1 MSVTVETLEKNMAK
15 LTITVAADEIEKAMQ
30 AVYQKNRSRYSVPGF
45 RKGKVSRT
53 VLERM
58 YGKGLFYEDA
68 VNSVM
73 PEAYAS
79 AVEESGL
86 DVVSEPQIDFVET
99 DPEKDLVFT
108 AEVAVKPEVVL
119 GQYKGVE
126 VPKADTEVTEDDVM
140 EIIRKEQEKN
150 AVNVNVE
157 GRAVQDKD
165 IATIDFEGF
174 VDGVAFEG
182 GKGTDYPL
190 TIGSGTFIP
199 GFEEQIIGHE
209 IGAEFDVNVTFPEDY
224 QAEELKGKAAVF
236 KTTVKKIEEKQL
248 PELDDEF
255 AAEVSE
261 FETLAEYK
269 AHVESAEKER
279 KEIAAERAR
288 EDAAVEKA
296 IENAQMDIP
305 DAMVNTEV
313 NNMMREFASNLER
326 QGLKMEQYLQYFG
339 QTEDAMKEQMKPN
352 ALKRIQ
358 SRLVLEAIAKAEAFE
373 ITEEEI
379 NAEVEKMAAQYQME
393 ADQVKNMVNMDY
405 LKEDISYNKA
415 SKLLADEAV
424 EVEVKESDEEK

>member
-30 AVYQKNRSRYSVPGF
+30 AAFLKNKGKYSVPGF

-73 PEAYAS
+73 PEAYAA

-86 DVVSEPQIDFVET
+86 DIVSEPEIGFVET

-108 AEVAVKPEVVL
+108 ATVAVKPEVVL
-119 GQYKGVE
+119 GQYKGLE
-126 VPKADTEVTEDDVM
+126 VPKADLSVTEEEVLA
-140 EIIRKEQEKN
+140 IIKREQEKN

-157 GRAVQDKD
+157 GRAVQADD
-165 IATIDFEGF
+165 VATIDFEGF

-190 TIGSGTFIP
+190 TIGSNTFIP
-199 GFEEQIIGHE
+199 GFEDQIIGHE
-209 IGAEFDVNVTFPEDY
+209 IGAEFDVNVTFPETY
-224 QAEELKGKAAVF
+224 QAEELQGKAAVF
-236 KTTVKKIEEKQL
+236 KVTVKKIEEKQL

-269 AHVESAEKER
+269 AHVEKAEAER
-279 KEIAAERAR
+279 KEVAAERAK
-288 EDAAVEKA
+288 EDAVVNMAV
-296 IENAQMDIP
+296 ENAQMDIP
-305 DAMVNTEV
+305 EAMVNTEA
-313 NNMMREFASNLER
+313 NNMIREFANNLAQ
-326 QGLKMEQYLQYFG
+326 QGLQLEQYLQYFG
-339 QTEDAMKEQMKPN
+339 QTEEGMREQMKPN

-379 NAEVEKMAAQYQME
+379 DAEVAKLAEQYQME
-393 ADQVKNMVNMDY
+393 ADKVKGMVNIDY
-405 LKEDISYNKA
+405 IKEDLAYNKA
-415 SKLLADEAV
+415 SKLLVDEAK
-424 EVEVKESDEEK
+424 EV

>member
-174 VDGVAFEG
+174 VDGIAFEG

-313 NNMMREFASNLER
+313 NSMMREFASNLER

-379 NAEVEKMAAQYQME
+379 DAEVEKMAAQYQME
-393 ADQVKNMVNMDY
+393 ADQVKNMVNIDY

>member
-15 LTITVAADEIEKAMQ
+15 LTVTVAADEIEKAMQ
-30 AVYQKNRSRYSVPGF
+30 AAFLKNKGKYSVPGF

-73 PEAYAS
+73 PEAYAA

-86 DVVSEPQIDFVET
+86 DIVSEPEIGFVET

-108 AEVAVKPEVVL
+108 ATVAVKPEVVL
-119 GQYKGVE
+119 GQYKGLE
-126 VPKADTEVTEDDVM
+126 VPKADLSVTEEEVLA
-140 EIIRKEQEKN
+140 IIKREQEKN

-157 GRAVQDKD
+157 GRAVQADD
-165 IATIDFEGF
+165 VATIDFEGF
-174 VDGVAFEG
+174 VDGAAFEG

-190 TIGSGTFIP
+190 TIGSNTFIP
-199 GFEEQIIGHE
+199 GFEDQIIGHE
-209 IGAEFDVNVTFPEDY
+209 IGAEFDVNVTFPETY
-224 QAEELKGKAAVF
+224 QAEELQGKAAVF
-236 KTTVKKIEEKQL
+236 KVTVKKIEEKQL

-269 AHVESAEKER
+269 AHVEKAEAER
-279 KEIAAERAR
+279 KEVAAERAK
-288 EDAAVEKA
+288 EDAVVNMAV
-296 IENAQMDIP
+296 ENAQMDIP
-305 DAMVNTEV
+305 EAMVNTEA
-313 NNMMREFASNLER
+313 NNMIREFANNLAQ
-326 QGLKMEQYLQYFG
+326 QGLQLEQYLQYFG
-339 QTEDAMKEQMKPN
+339 QTEEGMREQMKPN

-379 NAEVEKMAAQYQME
+379 DAEIAKLAEQYQME
-393 ADQVKNMVNMDY
+393 ADKVKGMVNIDY
-405 LKEDISYNKA
+405 IKEDLAYNKA
-415 SKLLADEAV
+415 SKLLVDEAK
-424 EVEVKESDEEK
+424 EV

>member
-30 AVYQKNRSRYSVPGF
+30 AAFLKNKGKYSVPGF

-73 PEAYAS
+73 PEAYAA

-86 DVVSEPQIDFVET
+86 DIVSEPEIGFVET

-108 AEVAVKPEVVL
+108 ATVAVKPEVVL
-119 GQYKGVE
+119 GQYKGLE
-126 VPKADTEVTEDDVM
+126 VPKADLSVTEEEVLA
-140 EIIRKEQEKN
+140 IIKREQEKN

-157 GRAVQDKD
+157 GRAVQADD
-165 IATIDFEGF
+165 VATIDFEGF

-190 TIGSGTFIP
+190 TIGSNTFIP
-199 GFEEQIIGHE
+199 GFEDQIIGHE
-209 IGAEFDVNVTFPEDY
+209 IGAEFDVNVTFPETY
-224 QAEELKGKAAVF
+224 QAEELQGKAAVF
-236 KTTVKKIEEKQL
+236 KVTVKKIEEKQL

-261 FETLAEYK
+261 FDTLAEYK
-269 AHVESAEKER
+269 AHVEKAEAER
-279 KEIAAERAR
+279 KEVAAERAK
-288 EDAAVEKA
+288 EDAVVNMA

-305 DAMVNTEV
+305 EAMVNTEA
-313 NNMMREFASNLER
+313 NNMIREFANNLAQ
-326 QGLKMEQYLQYFG
+326 QGLQLEQYLQYFG
-339 QTEDAMKEQMKPN
+339 QTEDGMREQMKPN

-379 NAEVEKMAAQYQME
+379 DAEIAKLAEQYQME
-393 ADQVKNMVNMDY
+393 ADKVKGMVNIDY
-405 LKEDISYNKA
+405 IKEDLAYNKA
-415 SKLLADEAV
+415 SKLLVDEAK
-424 EVEVKESDEEK
+424 EV

>member
-15 LTITVAADEIEKAMQ
+15 LTITVSADEIEKAMQ

-45 RKGKVSRT
+45 RKGKVSRS

-73 PEAYAS
+73 PEAYEK

-86 DVVSEPQIDFVET
+86 DIVSEPDIKFVET

-119 GQYKGVE
+119 GEYRGVE
-126 VPKADTEVTEDDVM
+126 VPKADLTVTEDEVLA
-140 EIIRKEQEKN
+140 IIKKEQEKN

-157 GRAVQDKD
+157 GRAVQSGD

-174 VDGVAFEG
+174 VDGAAFEG
-182 GKGTDYPL
+182 GKGEDYPL
-190 TIGSGTFIP
+190 TIGSNTFIP
-199 GFEEQIIGHE
+199 GFEDQIIGHE
-209 IGAEFDVNVTFPEDY
+209 IGTEFDVNVTFPEDY

-236 KTTVKKIEEKQL
+236 KVTVKKIEEKQL

-261 FETLAEYK
+261 FETMAEYK
-269 AHVESAEKER
+269 AHVEKAETER
-279 KEIAAERAR
+279 KEAAAEQAK
-288 EDAAVEKA
+288 EEAAIQKA
-296 IENAQMDIP
+296 VDNAQMDIP
-305 DAMVNTEV
+305 DAMVATEA
-313 NNMMREFASNLER
+313 NNMIREFASNLER
-326 QGLKMEQYLQYFG
+326 QGLKLDQYLEYFG
-339 QTEDAMKEQMKPN
+339 QTQDGMREQMKPN

-358 SRLVLEAIAKAEAFE
+358 TRLVLEAIAKAEAFE
-373 ITEEEI
+373 ISEDEI
-379 NAEVEKMAAQYQME
+379 NAEIKSMAEQYQME
-393 ADQVKNMVNMDY
+393 EDQVKTMVNMEY
-405 LKEDISYNKA
+405 LKEDISYKKA
-415 SKLLADEAV
+415 SQLLVDEAK
-424 EVEVKESDEEK
+424 EV

>member
-15 LTITVAADEIEKAMQ
+15 LTVTVAADEIEKAMQ
-30 AVYQKNRSRYSVPGF
+30 AAFLKNKGKYSVPGF

-73 PEAYAS
+73 PEAYAA

-86 DVVSEPQIDFVET
+86 YIVSEPEIGFVET

-108 AEVAVKPEVVL
+108 ATVAVKPEVVL
-119 GQYKGVE
+119 GQYKGLE
-126 VPKADTEVTEDDVM
+126 VPKADLSVTEEEVLA
-140 EIIRKEQEKN
+140 IIKREQEKN

-157 GRAVQDKD
+157 GRAVQADD
-165 IATIDFEGF
+165 VATIDFEGF

-190 TIGSGTFIP
+190 TIGSNTFIP
-199 GFEEQIIGHE
+199 GFEDQIIGHE
-209 IGAEFDVNVTFPEDY
+209 IGAEFDVNVTFPETY
-224 QAEELKGKAAVF
+224 QAEELQGKAAVF
-236 KTTVKKIEEKQL
+236 KVTVKKIEEKQL

-261 FETLAEYK
+261 FDTLAEYK
-269 AHVESAEKER
+269 AHVEKAEAER
-279 KEIAAERAR
+279 KEVAAERAK
-288 EDAAVEKA
+288 EDAVVNMAV
-296 IENAQMDIP
+296 ENAQMDIP
-305 DAMVNTEV
+305 EAMVNTEA
-313 NNMMREFASNLER
+313 NNMIREFANNLAQ
-326 QGLKMEQYLQYFG
+326 QGLQLEQYLQYFG
-339 QTEDAMKEQMKPN
+339 QTEEGMREQMKPN

-379 NAEVEKMAAQYQME
+379 DAEIAKLAEQYQME
-393 ADQVKNMVNMDY
+393 ADKVKGMVNIDY
-405 LKEDISYNKA
+405 IKEDLAYNKA
-415 SKLLADEAV
+415 SKLLVDEAK
-424 EVEVKESDEEK
+424 EV

>member
-15 LTITVAADEIEKAMQ
+15 LTITVSADEIEKAMQ

-45 RKGKVSRT
+45 RKGKVSRS

-73 PEAYAS
+73 PEAYEK

-86 DVVSEPQIDFVET
+86 DVVSEPDIKFVET

-119 GQYKGVE
+119 GEYKGVE
-126 VPKADTEVTEDDVM
+126 VPKADLTVTEEDVLA
-140 EIIRKEQEKN
+140 IIKKEQEKN

-157 GRAVQDKD
+157 GRAVQSGD

-182 GKGTDYPL
+182 GKGEDYPL
-190 TIGSGTFIP
+190 TIGSNTFIP
-199 GFEEQIIGHE
+199 GFEDQIIGHE
-209 IGAEFDVNVTFPEDY
+209 IGTEFDVNVTFPEEY

-236 KTTVKKIEEKQL
+236 KVTVKKIEEKQL

-269 AHVESAEKER
+269 AHVEKAEKER
-279 KEIAAERAR
+279 KEVAAEQAK
-288 EDAAVEKA
+288 EEAAIQKA
-296 IENAQMDIP
+296 VENAQMDIP
-305 DAMVNTEV
+305 EAMVNTEA
-313 NNMMREFASNLER
+313 NNMIREFASNLER
-326 QGLKMEQYLQYFG
+326 QGLKLDQYLEYFG
-339 QTEDAMKEQMKPN
+339 QTQDGMREQMKPN

-358 SRLVLEAIAKAEAFE
+358 TRLVLEAVAKAEAFE
-373 ITEEEI
+373 ISEDEI
-379 NAEVEKMAAQYQME
+379 NAEIKSMAEQYQME
-393 ADQVKNMVNMDY
+393 EDQVKSMVNMEY
-405 LKEDISYNKA
+405 LKEDISYKKA
-415 SKLLADEAV
+415 SQLLVSEAK
-424 EVEVKESDEEK
+424 EV

>member
-15 LTITVAADEIEKAMQ
+15 LTVTVAADEIEKAMQ
-30 AVYQKNRSRYSVPGF
+30 AAFLKNKGKYSVPGF

-73 PEAYAS
+73 PEAYAA

-86 DVVSEPQIDFVET
+86 DIVSEPEIGFVET

-108 AEVAVKPEVVL
+108 ATVAVKPEVVL
-119 GQYKGVE
+119 GQYKGLE
-126 VPKADTEVTEDDVM
+126 VPKADLSVTEEEVLA
-140 EIIRKEQEKN
+140 IIKREQEKN

-157 GRAVQDKD
+157 GRAVQADD
-165 IATIDFEGF
+165 VATIDFEGF

-190 TIGSGTFIP
+190 TIGSNTFIP
-199 GFEEQIIGHE
+199 GFEDQIIGHE
-209 IGAEFDVNVTFPEDY
+209 IGAEFDVNVTFPETY
-224 QAEELKGKAAVF
+224 QAEELQGKAAVF
-236 KTTVKKIEEKQL
+236 KVTVKKIEEKQL

-261 FETLAEYK
+261 FDTLAEYK
-269 AHVESAEKER
+269 AHVEKAEAER
-279 KEIAAERAR
+279 KEVAAERAK
-288 EDAAVEKA
+288 EDAVVNMA

-305 DAMVNTEV
+305 EAMVNTEA
-313 NNMMREFASNLER
+313 NNMIREFANNLAQ
-326 QGLKMEQYLQYFG
+326 QGLQLEQYLQYFG
-339 QTEDAMKEQMKPN
+339 QTEDGMREQMKPN

-379 NAEVEKMAAQYQME
+379 DAEVAKLAEQYQME
-393 ADQVKNMVNMDY
+393 ADKVKGMVNIDY
-405 LKEDISYNKA
+405 IKEDLAYNKA
-415 SKLLADEAV
+415 SKLLVDEAK
-424 EVEVKESDEEK
+424 EV

>member
-30 AVYQKNRSRYSVPGF
+30 AAFLKNKGKYSVPGF

-73 PEAYAS
+73 PEAYAA

-86 DVVSEPQIDFVET
+86 DIVSEPEIGFVET

-108 AEVAVKPEVVL
+108 ATVAVKPEVVL
-119 GQYKGVE
+119 GQYKGLE
-126 VPKADTEVTEDDVM
+126 VPKADLSVTEEEVLA
-140 EIIRKEQEKN
+140 IIKREQEKN

-157 GRAVQDKD
+157 GRAVQADD
-165 IATIDFEGF
+165 VATIDFEGF

-190 TIGSGTFIP
+190 TIGSNTFIP
-199 GFEEQIIGHE
+199 GFEDQIIGHE
-209 IGAEFDVNVTFPEDY
+209 IGAEFDVNVTFPETY
-224 QAEELKGKAAVF
+224 QAEELQGKAAVF
-236 KTTVKKIEEKQL
+236 KVTVKKIEEKQL

-269 AHVESAEKER
+269 AHVEKAEAER
-279 KEIAAERAR
+279 KEVAAERAK
-288 EDAAVEKA
+288 EDAVVNMA

-305 DAMVNTEV
+305 EAMVNTEA
-313 NNMMREFASNLER
+313 NNMIREFANNLAQ
-326 QGLKMEQYLQYFG
+326 QGLQLEQYLQYFG
-339 QTEDAMKEQMKPN
+339 QTEDGMREQMKPN

-379 NAEVEKMAAQYQME
+379 DAEIAKLAEQYQME
-393 ADQVKNMVNMDY
+393 ADKVKGMVNIDY
-405 LKEDISYNKA
+405 IKEDLAYNKA
-415 SKLLADEAV
+415 SKLLVDEAK
-424 EVEVKESDEEK
+424 EV

>member
-30 AVYQKNRSRYSVPGF
+30 AAFLKNKGKYSVPGF

-73 PEAYAS
+73 PEAYAA

-86 DVVSEPQIDFVET
+86 DIVSEPEIGFVET

-108 AEVAVKPEVVL
+108 ATVAVKPEVVL
-119 GQYKGVE
+119 GQYKGLE
-126 VPKADTEVTEDDVM
+126 VPKADLSVTEEEVLA
-140 EIIRKEQEKN
+140 IIKREQEKN

-157 GRAVQDKD
+157 GRAVQADD
-165 IATIDFEGF
+165 VATIDFEGF

-190 TIGSGTFIP
+190 TIGSNTFIP
-199 GFEEQIIGHE
+199 GFEDQIIGHE
-209 IGAEFDVNVTFPEDY
+209 IGAEFDVNVTFPETY
-224 QAEELKGKAAVF
+224 QAEELQGKAAVF
-236 KTTVKKIEEKQL
+236 KVTVKKIEEKQL

-269 AHVESAEKER
+269 AHVEKAEAER
-279 KEIAAERAR
+279 KEVAAERAK
-288 EDAAVEKA
+288 EDAVVNMA

-305 DAMVNTEV
+305 EAMVNTEA
-313 NNMMREFASNLER
+313 NNMIREFANNLAQ
-326 QGLKMEQYLQYFG
+326 QGLQLEQYLQYFG
-339 QTEDAMKEQMKPN
+339 QTEEGMREQMKPN

-379 NAEVEKMAAQYQME
+379 DAEIAKLAEQYQME
-393 ADQVKNMVNMDY
+393 ADKVKGMVNIDY
-405 LKEDISYNKA
+405 IKEDLAYNKA
-415 SKLLADEAV
+415 SKLLVDEAK
-424 EVEVKESDEEK
+424 EV

>member
-15 LTITVAADEIEKAMQ
+15 LTITVAADEVEKAMQ
-30 AVYQKNRSRYSVPGF
+30 AAYLKNKSRYSVPGF
-45 RKGKVSRT
+45 RKGKVSRA

-68 VNSVM
+68 VNAVI
-73 PEAYAS
+73 PEAYAA
-79 AVEESGL
+79 AVAESGL
-86 DVVSEPQIDFVET
+86 DVVSEPAVNFVET

-119 GQYKGVE
+119 GDYKGLE
-126 VPKADTEVTEDDVM
+126 VPKADLTVTEEEVL
-140 EIIRKEQEKN
+140 EIIKREQEKN

-157 GRAVQDKD
+157 GRAVQSGD

-174 VDGVAFEG
+174 VDDVAFEG
-182 GKGTDYPL
+182 GKGEDYPL
-190 TIGSGTFIP
+190 TIGSNTFIP
-199 GFEEQIIGHE
+199 GFEDQIIGHE
-209 IGAEFDVNVTFPEDY
+209 IGAAFDVNVTFPEDY

-236 KTTVKKIEEKQL
+236 KVTVKKIEEKQL

-269 AHVESAEKER
+269 AHVEKAEAER
-279 KEIAAERAR
+279 KEVAAERAK
-288 EDAAVEKA
+288 EEAVIAKA

-305 DAMVNTEV
+305 DAMVNSEANT
-313 NNMMREFASNLER
+313 MIREFASNLER

-339 QTEDAMKEQMKPN
+339 QTEEGMREQMKPN

-358 SRLVLEAIAKAEAFE
+358 TRLVLEAIAKAEAFE

-379 NAEVEKMAAQYQME
+379 DAEVAKMAEQYQME
-393 ADQVKNMVNMDY
+393 ADQVKSMVNVDY
-405 LKEDISYNKA
+405 IKEDISYNKA
-415 SKLLADEAV
+415 TELLVAEAK
-424 EVEVKESDEEK
+424 EV

>member
-30 AVYQKNRSRYSVPGF
+30 AAFLKNKGKYSVPGF

-73 PEAYAS
+73 PEAYAA

-86 DVVSEPQIDFVET
+86 DIVSEPEIGFVET

-108 AEVAVKPEVVL
+108 ATVAVKPEVVL
-119 GQYKGVE
+119 GQYKGLE
-126 VPKADTEVTEDDVM
+126 VPKADLSVTEEEVLA
-140 EIIRKEQEKN
+140 IIKREQEKN

-157 GRAVQDKD
+157 GRAVQADD
-165 IATIDFEGF
+165 VATIDFEGF

-190 TIGSGTFIP
+190 TIGSNTFIP
-199 GFEEQIIGHE
+199 GFEDQIIGHE
-209 IGAEFDVNVTFPEDY
+209 IGAEFDVNVTFPETY
-224 QAEELKGKAAVF
+224 QAEELQGKAAVF
-236 KTTVKKIEEKQL
+236 KVTVKKIEEKQL

-261 FETLAEYK
+261 FDTLAEYK
-269 AHVESAEKER
+269 AHVEKAEAER
-279 KEIAAERAR
+279 KEVAAERAK
-288 EDAAVEKA
+288 EDAVVNMA

-305 DAMVNTEV
+305 EAMVNTEA
-313 NNMMREFASNLER
+313 NNMIREFANNLAQ
-326 QGLKMEQYLQYFG
+326 QGLQLEQYLQYFG
-339 QTEDAMKEQMKPN
+339 QTEDGMREQMKPN

-379 NAEVEKMAAQYQME
+379 DAEVAKLAEQYQME
-393 ADQVKNMVNMDY
+393 ADKVKGMVNIDY
-405 LKEDISYNKA
+405 IKEDLAYNKA
-415 SKLLADEAV
+415 SKLLVDEAK
-424 EVEVKESDEEK
+424 EV

>member
-15 LTITVAADEIEKAMQ
+15 LTITVSAEEIEKAMQ

-45 RKGKVSRT
+45 RKGKVSRS
-53 VLERM
+53 VLEKM

-73 PEAYAS
+73 PEAYAA

-86 DVVSEPQIDFVET
+86 DVVSEPKIDFVEA
-99 DPEKDLVFT
+99 DPDKDLVFT

-119 GQYKGVE
+119 GDYKGLE
-126 VPKADTEVTEDDVM
+126 VPKADLSVTEDEVM
-140 EIIRKEQEKN
+140 AIIKKEQEKN

-157 GRAVQDKD
+157 DRAVQSGD

-182 GKGTDYPL
+182 GKGEDYPL

-199 GFEEQIIGHE
+199 GFEDQIIGHE
-209 IGAEFDVNVTFPEDY
+209 IGTEFDVNVTFPEDY

-236 KTTVKKIEEKQL
+236 KVTVKKIEEKQL

-261 FETLAEYK
+261 FETMAEYK
-269 AHVESAEKER
+269 AHVEKAEAER
-279 KEIAAERAR
+279 KEVAAEQAK
-288 EDAAVEKA
+288 EDAVIEKA
-296 IENAQMDIP
+296 VENAQMDIP
-305 DAMVNTEV
+305 DAMVTTEA
-313 NNMMREFASNLER
+313 NNMIREFASNLER

-339 QTEDAMKEQMKPN
+339 QTEDGMREQMKPN

-358 SRLVLEAIAKAEAFE
+358 TRLVLEAIAKAEAFE
-373 ITEEEI
+373 ISEEEI
-379 NAEVEKMAAQYQME
+379 NEEIKSMAAQYQME
-393 ADQVKNMVNMDY
+393 EDQVKTMVNMDY
-405 LKEDISYNKA
+405 LKEDISYKKA
-415 SKLLADEAV
+415 SKLLVDEAK
-424 EVEVKESDEEK
+424 EV

>member
-379 NAEVEKMAAQYQME
+379 DAEVEKMAAQYQME
-393 ADQVKNMVNMDY
+393 ADQVKSMVNMDY

-424 EVEVKESDEEK
+424 EVEVKESDEGK

>member
-15 LTITVAADEIEKAMQ
+15 LTITVSAEEIEKAMQ

-45 RKGKVSRT
+45 RKGKVSRS

-86 DVVSEPQIDFVET
+86 DVVSEPDIKFVET
-99 DPEKDLVFT
+99 DPDKDLVFT

-119 GQYKGVE
+119 GEYKGLE
-126 VPKADTEVTEDDVM
+126 VPKADLSVTEDEVM
-140 EIIRKEQEKN
+140 AIIRKEQEKN

-157 GRAVQDKD
+157 DRAVQADD

-182 GKGTDYPL
+182 GKGEDYPL
-190 TIGSGTFIP
+190 TIGSNTFIP
-199 GFEEQIIGHE
+199 GFEDQIIGHE
-209 IGAEFDVNVTFPEDY
+209 IGTEFDVNVTFPEDY

-236 KTTVKKIEEKQL
+236 KVTVKKIEEKQL

-261 FETLAEYK
+261 FETMAEYK
-269 AHVESAEKER
+269 AHVEKAEAER
-279 KEIAAERAR
+279 KEVAAEQAK
-288 EDAAVEKA
+288 EDTVIEKA
-296 IENAQMDIP
+296 VENAQMDIP
-305 DAMVNTEV
+305 DAMVTTEA
-313 NNMMREFASNLER
+313 NNMIREFASNLER

-339 QTEDAMKEQMKPN
+339 QTEDGMREQMKPN

-358 SRLVLEAIAKAEAFE
+358 TRLVLEAVAKAEAFE
-373 ITEEEI
+373 ITDEEI
-379 NAEVEKMAAQYQME
+379 DAEIKSMAEQYQME
-393 ADQVKNMVNMDY
+393 EDQVKTMVNMDY
-405 LKEDISYNKA
+405 LKEDISYKKA
-415 SKLLADEAV
+415 SKLLVDEAK
-424 EVEVKESDEEK
+424 EV

>member
-30 AVYQKNRSRYSVPGF
+30 AAFLKNKGKYSVPGF

-73 PEAYAS
+73 PVAYAA

-86 DVVSEPQIDFVET
+86 DIVSEPEIGFVET

-108 AEVAVKPEVVL
+108 ATVAVKPEVVL
-119 GQYKGVE
+119 GQYKGLE
-126 VPKADTEVTEDDVM
+126 VPKADLSVTEEEVLA
-140 EIIRKEQEKN
+140 IIKREQEKN

-157 GRAVQDKD
+157 GRAVQADD
-165 IATIDFEGF
+165 VATIDFEGF

-190 TIGSGTFIP
+190 TIGSNTFIP
-199 GFEEQIIGHE
+199 GFEDQIIGHE
-209 IGAEFDVNVTFPEDY
+209 IGAEFDVNVTFPETY
-224 QAEELKGKAAVF
+224 QAEELQGKAAVF
-236 KTTVKKIEEKQL
+236 KVTVKKIEEKQL

-261 FETLAEYK
+261 FDTLAEYK
-269 AHVESAEKER
+269 AHVEKAEAER
-279 KEIAAERAR
+279 KEVAAERAK
-288 EDAAVEKA
+288 EDAVVNMAV
-296 IENAQMDIP
+296 ENAQMDIP
-305 DAMVNTEV
+305 EAMVNTEA
-313 NNMMREFASNLER
+313 NNMIREFANNLAQ
-326 QGLKMEQYLQYFG
+326 QGLQLEQYLQYFG
-339 QTEDAMKEQMKPN
+339 QTEEGMREQMKPN

-379 NAEVEKMAAQYQME
+379 DAEIAKLAEQYQME
-393 ADQVKNMVNMDY
+393 ADKVKGMVNIDY
-405 LKEDISYNKA
+405 IKEDLAYNKA
-415 SKLLADEAV
+415 SKLLVDEAK
-424 EVEVKESDEEK
+424 EV

>member
-313 NNMMREFASNLER
+313 NNMMREFAGNLER

>member
-15 LTITVAADEIEKAMQ
+15 LTITVAAEEIEKAMQ
-30 AVYQKNRSRYSVPGF
+30 AVYLKNKSRYSVPGF

-73 PEAYAS
+73 PEAYAA

-86 DVVSEPQIDFVET
+86 DVVSEPAIDFVET

-119 GQYKGVE
+119 GEYKGLE
-126 VPKADTEVTEDDVM
+126 VPKADLSVTEDEVM
-140 EIIRKEQEKN
+140 AIIKKEQEKN

-157 GRAVQDKD
+157 DRAVQTGD

-182 GKGTDYPL
+182 GKGEDYPL
-190 TIGSGTFIP
+190 TIGSNTFIP
-199 GFEEQIIGHE
+199 GFEDQIIGHE
-209 IGAEFDVNVTFPEDY
+209 IGTEFDVNVTFPEDY
-224 QAEELKGKAAVF
+224 QAEELKGKASVF
-236 KTTVKKIEEKQL
+236 KVTVKKIEEKEL

-261 FETLAEYK
+261 FETMAEYK
-269 AHVESAEKER
+269 AHVEKAEAER
-279 KEIAAERAR
+279 KEVAAEQAK
-288 EDAAVEKA
+288 EEAVINKA
-296 IENAQMDIP
+296 IENAQMEIP
-305 DAMVNTEV
+305 DAMVNSEA
-313 NNMMREFASNLER
+313 NNMIREFASNLER
-326 QGLKMEQYLQYFG
+326 QGLKLEQYLQYFG
-339 QTEDAMKEQMKPN
+339 QTEDGMREQMKPN

-358 SRLVLEAIAKAEAFE
+358 TRLVLEAIAKAEAFE
-373 ITEEEI
+373 ITEEELD
-379 NAEVEKMAAQYQME
+379 AEITKLAEQYQME
-393 ADQVKNMVNMDY
+393 ADQVKSMVNIDY
-405 LKEDISYNKA
+405 IKEDIAYNKA
-415 SKLLADEAV
+415 SKLLVAEAK
-424 EVEVKESDEEK
+424 EV

>member
-15 LTITVAADEIEKAMQ
+15 LTITVSAEEIAKAMQ

-45 RKGKVSRT
+45 RKGKVSRS
-53 VLERM
+53 VLEKM

-73 PEAYAS
+73 PEAYAA

-86 DVVSEPQIDFVET
+86 DVVSEPKIDFVEA
-99 DPEKDLVFT
+99 DPDKDLVFT

-119 GQYKGVE
+119 GDYKGLE
-126 VPKADTEVTEDDVM
+126 VPKADLSVTEDEVM
-140 EIIRKEQEKN
+140 AIIKKEQEKN

-157 GRAVQDKD
+157 DRAVQSGD

-182 GKGTDYPL
+182 GKGEDYPL

-199 GFEEQIIGHE
+199 GFEDQIIGHE
-209 IGAEFDVNVTFPEDY
+209 IGTEFDVNVTFPEDY

-236 KTTVKKIEEKQL
+236 KVTVKKIEEKQL

-261 FETLAEYK
+261 FETMAEYK
-269 AHVESAEKER
+269 AHVEKAEAER
-279 KEIAAERAR
+279 KEVAAEQAK
-288 EDAAVEKA
+288 EDAVIEKA
-296 IENAQMDIP
+296 VENAQMDIP
-305 DAMVNTEV
+305 DAMVTTEA
-313 NNMMREFASNLER
+313 NNMIREFASNLER

-339 QTEDAMKEQMKPN
+339 QTEDGMREQMKPN

-358 SRLVLEAIAKAEAFE
+358 TRLVLEAIAKAEAFE
-373 ITEEEI
+373 ISEEEI
-379 NAEVEKMAAQYQME
+379 NEEIKSMAAQYQME
-393 ADQVKNMVNMDY
+393 EDQVKTMVNMDY
-405 LKEDISYNKA
+405 LKEDISYKKA
-415 SKLLADEAV
+415 SKLLVDEAK
-424 EVEVKESDEEK
+424 EV

>member
-30 AVYQKNRSRYSVPGF
+30 AAFLKNKGKYSVPGF

-73 PEAYAS
+73 PEAYAA

-86 DVVSEPQIDFVET
+86 DIVSEPEIGFVET

-108 AEVAVKPEVVL
+108 ATVAVKPEVVL
-119 GQYKGVE
+119 GQYKGLE
-126 VPKADTEVTEDDVM
+126 VPKADLSVTEEEVLA
-140 EIIRKEQEKN
+140 IIKREQEKN

-157 GRAVQDKD
+157 GRAVQADD
-165 IATIDFEGF
+165 VATIDFEGF

-190 TIGSGTFIP
+190 TIGSNTIIP
-199 GFEEQIIGHE
+199 GFEDQIIGHE
-209 IGAEFDVNVTFPEDY
+209 IGAEFDVNVTFPETY
-224 QAEELKGKAAVF
+224 QAEELQGKAAVF
-236 KTTVKKIEEKQL
+236 KVTVMKIEEKQL

-261 FETLAEYK
+261 FDTLAEYK
-269 AHVESAEKER
+269 AHVEKAEAER
-279 KEIAAERAR
+279 KEVAAERAK
-288 EDAAVEKA
+288 EDAVVNMAV
-296 IENAQMDIP
+296 ENAQMDIP
-305 DAMVNTEV
+305 EAMVNTEA
-313 NNMMREFASNLER
+313 NNMIREFANNLAQ
-326 QGLKMEQYLQYFG
+326 QGLQLEQYLQYFG
-339 QTEDAMKEQMKPN
+339 QTEEGMREQMKPN

-379 NAEVEKMAAQYQME
+379 DAEIAKLAEQYQME
-393 ADQVKNMVNMDY
+393 ADKVKGMVNIDY
-405 LKEDISYNKA
+405 IKEDLAYNKA
-415 SKLLADEAV
+415 SKLLVDEAK
-424 EVEVKESDEEK
+424 EV

>member
-15 LTITVAADEIEKAMQ
+15 LTITVSAEEIEKAMQ

-45 RKGKVSRT
+45 RKGKVSRS

-73 PEAYAS
+73 PEAYEK

-86 DVVSEPQIDFVET
+86 DIVSEPDIKFVET

-119 GQYKGVE
+119 GEYRGVE
-126 VPKADTEVTEDDVM
+126 VPKADLTVTEDEVLA
-140 EIIRKEQEKN
+140 IIKKEQEKN

-157 GRAVQDKD
+157 GRAVQSGD

-174 VDGVAFEG
+174 VDGAAFEG
-182 GKGTDYPL
+182 GKGEDYPL
-190 TIGSGTFIP
+190 TIGSNTFIP
-199 GFEEQIIGHE
+199 GFEDQIIGHE
-209 IGAEFDVNVTFPEDY
+209 IGTEFDVNVTFPEDY

-236 KTTVKKIEEKQL
+236 KVTVKKIEEKQL

-261 FETLAEYK
+261 FETMAEYK
-269 AHVESAEKER
+269 AHVEKAETER
-279 KEIAAERAR
+279 KEAAAEQAK
-288 EDAAVEKA
+288 EEAAIQKA
-296 IENAQMDIP
+296 VDNAQMDIP
-305 DAMVNTEV
+305 DAMVATEA
-313 NNMMREFASNLER
+313 NNMIREFASNLER
-326 QGLKMEQYLQYFG
+326 QGLKLDQYLEYFG
-339 QTEDAMKEQMKPN
+339 QTQDGMREQMKPN

-358 SRLVLEAIAKAEAFE
+358 TRLVLEAIAKAEAFE
-373 ITEEEI
+373 ISEDEI
-379 NAEVEKMAAQYQME
+379 NAEIKSMAEQYQME
-393 ADQVKNMVNMDY
+393 EDQVKTMVNMEY
-405 LKEDISYNKA
+405 LKEDISYKKA
-415 SKLLADEAV
+415 SQLLVDEAK
-424 EVEVKESDEEK
+424 EV

>member
-15 LTITVAADEIEKAMQ
+15 LTITVAAEEIEKAMQ
-30 AVYQKNRSRYSVPGF
+30 AAFQKNKGKYSVPGF
-45 RKGKVSRT
+45 RKGKVSRA

-68 VNSVM
+68 VNSLM

-86 DVVSEPQIDFVET
+86 DIVSEPEIAFVET
-99 DPEKDLVFT
+99 NPEKDLVFT
-108 AEVAVKPEVVL
+108 ATVAVKPEVVL
-119 GQYKGVE
+119 GQYKGLE
-126 VPKADTEVTEDDVM
+126 VPKADLTVTEEEVLA
-140 EIIRKEQEKN
+140 IIKKEQEKN

-157 GRAVQDKD
+157 GRAVQADD

-190 TIGSGTFIP
+190 TIGSNTFIP
-199 GFEEQIIGHE
+199 GFEDQIIGHE
-209 IGAEFDVNVTFPEDY
+209 IGTEFDVNVTFPEAY
-224 QAEELKGKAAVF
+224 QAEELQGKAAVF
-236 KTTVKKIEEKQL
+236 KVTVKKIEEKQL

-269 AHVESAEKER
+269 AHVEKAEAER
-279 KEIAAERAR
+279 KEVAAERAK
-288 EDAAVEKA
+288 EDAVVNMA

-305 DAMVNTEV
+305 DAMVATEA
-313 NNMMREFASNLER
+313 NNMIREFANNLAQ
-326 QGLKMEQYLQYFG
+326 QGLQMEQYLQYFG
-339 QTEDAMKEQMKPN
+339 QTEDGMREQMKPN

-373 ITEEEI
+373 ITEEEVD
-379 NAEVEKMAAQYQME
+379 AEIAKLAKQYQME
-393 ADQVKNMVNMDY
+393 ADQVKGMVNVDY

-415 SKLLADEAV
+415 SKLLVEEAK
-424 EVEVKESDEEK
+424 EV

>member
-30 AVYQKNRSRYSVPGF
+30 AAFLKNKGKYSVPGF

-73 PEAYAS
+73 PEAYAA

-86 DVVSEPQIDFVET
+86 DIVSEPEIGFVET

-108 AEVAVKPEVVL
+108 ATVAVKPEVVL
-119 GQYKGVE
+119 GQYKGLE
-126 VPKADTEVTEDDVM
+126 VPKADLSVTEEEVLA
-140 EIIRKEQEKN
+140 IIKREQEKN

-157 GRAVQDKD
+157 GRAVQADD
-165 IATIDFEGF
+165 VATIDFEGF

-190 TIGSGTFIP
+190 TIGSNTFIP
-199 GFEEQIIGHE
+199 GFEDQIIGHE
-209 IGAEFDVNVTFPEDY
+209 IGAEFDVNVTFPETY
-224 QAEELKGKAAVF
+224 QAEELQGKAAVF
-236 KTTVKKIEEKQL
+236 KVTVKKIEEKQL

-269 AHVESAEKER
+269 AHVEKAEAER
-279 KEIAAERAR
+279 KEVAAERAK
-288 EDAAVEKA
+288 EDTVVNMA

-305 DAMVNTEV
+305 EAMVNTEA
-313 NNMMREFASNLER
+313 NNMIREFANNLAQ
-326 QGLKMEQYLQYFG
+326 QGLQLEQYLQYFG
-339 QTEDAMKEQMKPN
+339 QTEDGMREQMKPN

-379 NAEVEKMAAQYQME
+379 DAEVAKLAEQYQME
-393 ADQVKNMVNMDY
+393 ADKVKGMVNIDY
-405 LKEDISYNKA
+405 IKEDLAYNKA
-415 SKLLADEAV
+415 SKLLVDEAK
-424 EVEVKESDEEK
+424 EV

>member
-15 LTITVAADEIEKAMQ
+15 LTITVSADEIEKAMQ

-45 RKGKVSRT
+45 RKGKVSRS

-73 PEAYAS
+73 PEAYEK

-86 DVVSEPQIDFVET
+86 DIVSEPDIKFVET

-119 GQYKGVE
+119 GEYKGVE
-126 VPKADTEVTEDDVM
+126 VPKADLTVTEDDVLA
-140 EIIRKEQEKN
+140 IIKKEQEKN
-150 AVNVNVE
+150 AVNVNVDD
-157 GRAVQDKD
+157 RAVQSGD

-182 GKGTDYPL
+182 GKGEDYPL
-190 TIGSGTFIP
+190 TIGSNTFIP
-199 GFEEQIIGHE
+199 GFEDQIIGHE
-209 IGAEFDVNVTFPEDY
+209 IGTEFDVNVTFPEEY

-236 KTTVKKIEEKQL
+236 KVTVKKIEEKQL

-269 AHVESAEKER
+269 AHVEKAETER
-279 KEIAAERAR
+279 KEVAAEQAK
-288 EDAAVEKA
+288 EEAAIQKA
-296 IENAQMDIP
+296 VDNAQMDIP
-305 DAMVNTEV
+305 DAMVATEA
-313 NNMMREFASNLER
+313 NNMIREFASNLER
-326 QGLKMEQYLQYFG
+326 QGLKLDQYLEYFG
-339 QTEDAMKEQMKPN
+339 QTQDGMREQMKPN

-358 SRLVLEAIAKAEAFE
+358 TRLVLEAIAKAEAFE
-373 ITEEEI
+373 ISEDEI
-379 NAEVEKMAAQYQME
+379 NAEIKSMAEQYQME
-393 ADQVKNMVNMDY
+393 EDQVKTMVNMEY
-405 LKEDISYNKA
+405 LKEDISYKKA
-415 SKLLADEAV
+415 SKLLVDEAK
-424 EVEVKESDEEK
+424 EV

>member
-15 LTITVAADEIEKAMQ
+15 LTVTVAADEIEKAMQ
-30 AVYQKNRSRYSVPGF
+30 AAFLKNKGKYSVPGF

-73 PEAYAS
+73 PEAYAA

-86 DVVSEPQIDFVET
+86 DIVSEPEIGFVET

-108 AEVAVKPEVVL
+108 ATVAVKPEVVL
-119 GQYKGVE
+119 GQYKGLE
-126 VPKADTEVTEDDVM
+126 VPKADLSVTEEEVLA
-140 EIIRKEQEKN
+140 IIKREQEKN

-157 GRAVQDKD
+157 GRAVQADD
-165 IATIDFEGF
+165 VATIDFEGF

-190 TIGSGTFIP
+190 TIGSNTFIP
-199 GFEEQIIGHE
+199 GFEDQIIGHE
-209 IGAEFDVNVTFPEDY
+209 IGAEFDVNVTFPETY
-224 QAEELKGKAAVF
+224 QAEELQGKAAVF
-236 KTTVKKIEEKQL
+236 KVTVKKIEEKQL

-261 FETLAEYK
+261 FDTLAEYK
-269 AHVESAEKER
+269 AHVEKAEAER
-279 KEIAAERAR
+279 KEVAAERAK
-288 EDAAVEKA
+288 EDAVVNMAV
-296 IENAQMDIP
+296 ENAQMDIP
-305 DAMVNTEV
+305 EAMVNTEA
-313 NNMMREFASNLER
+313 NNMIREFANNLAQ
-326 QGLKMEQYLQYFG
+326 QGLQLEQYLQYFG
-339 QTEDAMKEQMKPN
+339 QTEEGMREQMKPN

-379 NAEVEKMAAQYQME
+379 DAEVAKLAEQYQME
-393 ADQVKNMVNMDY
+393 ADKVKGMVNIDY
-405 LKEDISYNKA
+405 IKEDLAYNKA
-415 SKLLADEAV
+415 SKLLVDEAK
-424 EVEVKESDEEK
+424 EV

>member
-15 LTITVAADEIEKAMQ
+15 LTVTVAADEIEKAMQ
-30 AVYQKNRSRYSVPGF
+30 AAFLKNKGKYSVPGF

-73 PEAYAS
+73 PEAYAA

-86 DVVSEPQIDFVET
+86 DIVSEPEIGFVET

-108 AEVAVKPEVVL
+108 ATVAVKPEVVL
-119 GQYKGVE
+119 GQYKGLE
-126 VPKADTEVTEDDVM
+126 VPKADLSVTEEEVLA
-140 EIIRKEQEKN
+140 IIKREQEKN

-157 GRAVQDKD
+157 GRAVQADD
-165 IATIDFEGF
+165 VATIDFEGF

-190 TIGSGTFIP
+190 TIGSNTFIP
-199 GFEEQIIGHE
+199 GFEDQIIGHE
-209 IGAEFDVNVTFPEDY
+209 IGAEFDVNVTFPETY
-224 QAEELKGKAAVF
+224 QAEELQGKAAVF
-236 KTTVKKIEEKQL
+236 KVTVKKIEEKQL

-269 AHVESAEKER
+269 AHVEKAEAER
-279 KEIAAERAR
+279 KEVAAERAK
-288 EDAAVEKA
+288 EDAVVNMA

-305 DAMVNTEV
+305 EAMVNTEA
-313 NNMMREFASNLER
+313 NNMIREFANNLAQ
-326 QGLKMEQYLQYFG
+326 QGLQLEQYLQYFG
-339 QTEDAMKEQMKPN
+339 QTEDGMREQMKPN

-379 NAEVEKMAAQYQME
+379 DAEVAKLAEQYQME
-393 ADQVKNMVNMDY
+393 ADKVKGMVNIDY
-405 LKEDISYNKA
+405 IKEDLAYNKA
-415 SKLLADEAV
+415 SKLLVDEAK
-424 EVEVKESDEEK
+424 EV

>member
-15 LTITVAADEIEKAMQ
+15 LTVTVAADEIEKAMQ
-30 AVYQKNRSRYSVPGF
+30 AAFLKNKGKYSVPGF

-73 PEAYAS
+73 PEAYAA

-86 DVVSEPQIDFVET
+86 DIVSEPEIGFVET

-108 AEVAVKPEVVL
+108 ATVAVKPEVVL
-119 GQYKGVE
+119 GQYKGLE
-126 VPKADTEVTEDDVM
+126 VPKADLSVTEEEVLA
-140 EIIRKEQEKN
+140 IIKREQEKN

-157 GRAVQDKD
+157 GRAVQADD
-165 IATIDFEGF
+165 VATIDFEGF

-190 TIGSGTFIP
+190 TIGSNTFIP
-199 GFEEQIIGHE
+199 GFEDQIIGHE
-209 IGAEFDVNVTFPEDY
+209 IGAEFDVNVTFPETY
-224 QAEELKGKAAVF
+224 QAEELQGKAAVF
-236 KTTVKKIEEKQL
+236 KVTVKKIEEKQL

-269 AHVESAEKER
+269 AHVEKAEAER
-279 KEIAAERAR
+279 KEVAAERAK
-288 EDAAVEKA
+288 EDAVVNMA

-305 DAMVNTEV
+305 EAMVNTEA
-313 NNMMREFASNLER
+313 NNMIREFANNLAQ
-326 QGLKMEQYLQYFG
+326 QGLQLEQYLQYFG
-339 QTEDAMKEQMKPN
+339 QTEEGMREQMKPN

-379 NAEVEKMAAQYQME
+379 DAEVAKLAEQYQME
-393 ADQVKNMVNMDY
+393 ADKVKGMVNIDY
-405 LKEDISYNKA
+405 IKEDLAYNKA
-415 SKLLADEAV
+415 SKLLVDEAK
-424 EVEVKESDEEK
+424 EV

>member
-30 AVYQKNRSRYSVPGF
+30 AAFLKNKGKYSVPGF

-73 PEAYAS
+73 PEAYAA

-86 DVVSEPQIDFVET
+86 DIVSEPEIGFVET

-108 AEVAVKPEVVL
+108 ATVAVKPEVVL
-119 GQYKGVE
+119 GQYKGLE
-126 VPKADTEVTEDDVM
+126 VPKADLSVTEEEVLA
-140 EIIRKEQEKN
+140 IIKREQEKN

-157 GRAVQDKD
+157 GRAVQADD
-165 IATIDFEGF
+165 VATIDFEGF

-190 TIGSGTFIP
+190 TIGSNTFIP
-199 GFEEQIIGHE
+199 GFEDQIIGHE
-209 IGAEFDVNVTFPEDY
+209 IGAEFDVNVTFPETY
-224 QAEELKGKAAVF
+224 QAEELQGKAAVF
-236 KTTVKKIEEKQL
+236 KVTVKKIEEKQL

-261 FETLAEYK
+261 FDTLAEYK
-269 AHVESAEKER
+269 AHVEKAEAER
-279 KEIAAERAR
+279 KEVAAERAK
-288 EDAAVEKA
+288 EDAVVNMAV
-296 IENAQMDIP
+296 ENAQMDIP
-305 DAMVNTEV
+305 EAMVNTEA
-313 NNMMREFASNLER
+313 NNMIREFANNLAQ
-326 QGLKMEQYLQYFG
+326 QGLQLEQYLQYFG
-339 QTEDAMKEQMKPN
+339 QTEEGMREQMKPN

-379 NAEVEKMAAQYQME
+379 DAEVAKLAEQYQME
-393 ADQVKNMVNMDY
+393 ADKVKGMVNIDY
-405 LKEDISYNKA
+405 IKEDLAYNKA
-415 SKLLADEAV
+415 SKLLVDEAK
-424 EVEVKESDEEK
+424 EV